1 FSYYSNHSKGDS
13 GMFRRAFSAAAVFGF
28 GWAGTGASPKEQ
40 FIASDVKVPAFSVI
54 RPDIA
59 QKNDVLLS
67 RKVVNELDHT
77 KLHIRLYQY
86 ETCPFC
92 CKVRAYLDYHGFS
105 YEVVE
110 VNPMTRSQIKFST
123 DYKKVPIVRVNDEL
137 SLTESSLVV
146 SQLATFLA
154 RPERSI
160 KEVISM
166 YPTVDS
172 TDEKGKAVVSHP
184 NKYFVMQE
192 KSVSSAEMA
201 AAKEEREWREWVD
214 SHFIH
219 LISPNVYRSWN
230 ESLETFQ
237 WFQEV
242 GDWHRTFPSWERCL
256 AVYCGAAAMWGLSKR
271 LKKRHNIDDERA
283 AMKEACDKWMA
294 ALGPTRKFMGGDRPN
309 LADLALYGAMQSFY
323 GCAAF
328 KECCSTGPISEWYAR
343 MKSAVDKREGA
354 YLLAAR
360 K

>member
-1 FSYYSNHSKGDS
+1 
-13 GMFRRAFSAAAVFGF
+13 MFRRAFSAAAVFGF
-28 GWAGTGASPKEQ
+28 SWGGAGQKEQ
-40 FIASDVKVPAFSVI
+40 FVLGNEVKMPNISVI
-54 RPDIA
+54 RPDVA
-59 QKNDVLLS
+59 QKNDVLVS
-67 RKVVNELDHT
+67 RKVVNELDRT
-77 KLHIRLYQY
+77 KLNIRLYQY

-105 YEVVE
+105 YEIVE
-110 VNPMTRSQIKFST
+110 VNPVTRSQIKFST
-123 DYKKVPIVRVNDEL
+123 DYKKVPIVRVNDEI

-146 SQLATFLA
+146 SQLATLLVLPD
-154 RPERSI
+154 RTM
-160 KEVISM
+160 KEVMSM
-166 YPTVDS
+166 YPTVEG
-172 TDEKGKAVVSHP
+172 TDDKGKAVVTHP
-184 NKYFVMQE
+184 NKYFVMME
-192 KSVSSAEMA
+192 KSLSVADMA
-201 AAKEEREWREWVD
+201 AAREEREWREWVD

-230 ESLETFQ
+230 ESLETFR

-256 AVYCGAAAMWGLSKR
+256 AVYMGAAAMWGLSKR

-283 AMKEACDKWMA
+283 AMKEACDKWIVA
-294 ALGPTRKFMGGDRPN
+294 VGPTRKFMGGEKPN

-328 KECCSTGPISEWYAR
+328 AECCSSGPISEWYAR
-343 MKSAVDKREGA
+343 MKSAVEKREGA